1 MARAGKW
8 KLGLGIGC
16 GLIMLLVVAVL
27 GTATWYAG
35 RVNEEY
41 KEVRDSEEALLLATE
56 KDGGYRPP
64 AQGIPAP
71 ERIEVFLAV
80 REELESW
87 RRTMATA
94 SEEFGADREK
104 QRAGGIGDFLKLVNT
119 GSDLMPVYA
128 GFWTARN
135 EALRIHAMGPGEY
148 RYIYRLVYST
158 WLELDRPAINREVFS
173 RDQLTAAFEPF
184 RDRLTAVFDPQ
195 VDPVELIFQLD
206 PK

>member
-8 KLGLGIGC
+8 KLGLGIGS
-16 GLIMLLVVAVL
+16 GLILLVVVGVL

-35 RVNEEY
+35 RINEEY

-56 KDGGYRPP
+56 KDEGYRPP
-64 AQGIPAP
+64 AGGIPAP

-80 REELESW
+80 REELVSW

-104 QRAGGIGDFLKLVNT
+104 QRAGGVRDFLKLVNT

-135 EALRIHAMGPGEY
+135 EALLAHGMGPGEY
-148 RYIYRLVYST
+148 RYFYRLIYET
-158 WLELDRPAINREVFS
+158 WLGVGRPAVSQDVFPA
-173 RDQLTAAFEPF
+173 DKLNAAFEPY
-184 RDRLTAVFDPQ
+184 RDRITAVFASQ
-195 VDPVELIFQLD
+195 VDLVELIFQMDL
-206 PK
+206 K